1 MRASRIR
8 LIEIIVAVSVVVISV
23 ASLAVALFQGVV
35 MQRALEAQVLPII
48 HYDTGNYDDQ
58 TDEWRMVFNL
68 ANNGLGPT
76 EVRYFQMSWRDTVLL
91 EAADLMVMCCV
102 PDDIPEAERR
112 GYVFNV
118 FQTGNMRIYSDHVQG
133 RYFAPQQDI
142 TFLRFPRP
150 DRTVAPEAY
159 DIWQRLDAIRHEIE
173 VEACYCSVFD
183 DCWMARF
190 PQRTREPVRQ
200 CPAPT
205 PL

>member
-1 MRASRIR
+1 MRTSRIR
-8 LIEIIVAVSVVVISV
+8 LIEIVVAVSVVVISV

-48 HYDTGNYDDQ
+48 HYDTGNYDDR
-58 TDEWRMVFNL
+58 TNEWRMTFSI

-76 EVRYFQMSWRDTVLL
+76 EVRSFQMSWQDTVLL

-102 PDDIPEAERR
+102 PEEIPEDQRR
-112 GYVFNV
+112 AYVFSA
-118 FQTGNMRIYSDHVQG
+118 FQTGNMRIYTDHVQG
-133 RYFAPQQDI
+133 RYFAPQQEI
-142 TFLRFPRP
+142 TFIRFPRP
-150 DRTVAPEAY
+150 DQATAPEAY
-159 DIWQRLDAIRHEIE
+159 GIWRQLDEIRHEIE
-173 VEACYCSVFD
+173 VEVCYCSVFD

-190 PQRTREPVRQ
+190 PARSREPVRQ